1 MTTAFLLFIGLMVL
15 MGIITGIIFKFGSDE
30 PINDTKPIE
39 DKTPKRQDNKGEYI
53 TQYVRTVIPGDNET
67 EDKVFVKPVKVF
79 VPKEPDYIVKDGI
92 ITMKNGVT
100 MKA

>member
-1 MTTAFLLFIGLMVL
+1 MTTAFLLFIGLMVF
-15 MGIITGIIFKFGSDE
+15 MGIITGIIFKFGGDE
-30 PINDTKPIE
+30 PITTTKPIE
-39 DKTPKRQDNKGEYI
+39 NKTPKQQDNKGEYI

-79 VPKEPDYIVKDGI
+79 VPKEPEYVTKNDV